1 MAATMEN
8 GAKAPREIEVKLQA
22 PPDALESVL
31 RDPLLEARRLGAAR
45 EERAVTVYYDTPEL
59 DLARSGVA
67 LRIRRVGR
75 RRLQTVKTR
84 LHAAGRRGGAA
95 DRAEWEWTIEGDE
108 PDLALL
114 ASDGVAALV
123 PEPARAALRPVFST
137 EIRRTRLEISAPGS
151 ARIEVAMDRG
161 CVRAG
166 EREAPVSELELELLD
181 GGEGKNPGAAPLYH
195 LALELQRGRDLVLST
210 ESKADIGYALLAGKA
225 AAPRK
230 ADAIVFPLE
239 APVGEA
245 FEASVRNC
253 LGHLLDNQ
261 AAALAGADPEGIH
274 QMRVA
279 VRRLR
284 SALRFFRKAIDK
296 IERKTLETELRWLA
310 AELGP
315 ARDWD
320 VFAGE
325 TLCRRKLRDTLGGP
339 AVEAIATVIS
349 PFRDAAHAE
358 AKAAIRSPRY
368 TTLVLTLSLLLEEGG
383 WRPKGGRA
391 ALSDAPIADR
401 APELIAP
408 CAAKARKAGKG
419 IARLAPEERHQL
431 RKRLKELRYAVTF
444 LRPLYPGK
452 AAQRYAARLSDL
464 QDVLGDLNDYETAR
478 ALVPHAAGPGE
489 PRAEA
494 LLGALDA
501 ASAEAL
507 GGLPAAWRRFKRMRP
522 FWTTAYGGYGK
533 APS

>member
-1 MAATMEN
+1 MAVMTTEN
-8 GAKAPREIEVKLQA
+8 EAKGPREIEVKLQA
-22 PPDALESVL
+22 PADALDSVL
-31 RDPLLEARRLGAAR
+31 RDPLLEVRRLGAPR

-67 LRIRRVGR
+67 LRVRRIGR

-95 DRAEWEWTIEGDE
+95 DRGEWEWPIEGDE

-114 ASDGVAALV
+114 AGDGVAALV
-123 PEPARAALRPVFST
+123 PESARAALRPVFST

-151 ARIEVAMDRG
+151 ARIEVAVDRG
-161 CVRAG
+161 RVRAG
-166 EREAPVSELELELLD
+166 EREAPVSEIELELAD
-181 GGEGKNPGAAPLYH
+181 QGDAKQAGAAPLYH

-210 ESKADIGYALLAGKA
+210 ESKADIGYALLAGEP

-230 ADAIVFPLE
+230 ANAVAFPLE
-239 APVGEA
+239 ASVGEA
-245 FEASVRNC
+245 FEASMRNC

-284 SALRFFRKAIDK
+284 SALRFFRKAIEK
-296 IERKTLETELRWLA
+296 PERKALEAELRWLA
-310 AELGP
+310 SELGP

-325 TLCRRKLRDTLGGP
+325 TLCRRKLRGALGGP
-339 AVEAIATVIS
+339 TVEAIATVTA
-349 PFRDAAHAE
+349 PFREAAHGE

-368 TTLVLTLSLLLEEGG
+368 TTLVLTLSLLLEAGG
-383 WRPKGGRA
+383 WRGQGARA
-391 ALSDAPIADR
+391 ALSDAPIAER
-401 APELIAP
+401 APELIAA
-408 CAAKARKAGKG
+408 CAAKARAAGKG
-419 IARLAPEERHQL
+419 IVRLDPEGRHEL
-431 RKRLKELRYAVTF
+431 RKRLKELRYAATF

-452 AAQRYAARLSDL
+452 PAQRYSSRLSDL
-464 QDVLGDLNDYETAR
+464 QDVLGELNDYETAR

-489 PRAEA
+489 PRVDALLAAIEAASDEA
-494 LLGALDA
+494 LNAL
-501 ASAEAL
+501 
-507 GGLPAAWRRFKRMRP
+507 PPTWRRFKRTKP
-522 FWTTAYGGYGK
+522 FWNSG
-533 APS
+533 